1 MKRWRHFLV
10 TLLIVPSLAI
20 YVWIASIIIEF
31 LIGFHF
37 LIDFFIYFIM
47 GILWILP
54 ATVVIKWLAK
64 YEAN

>member
-54 ATVVIKWLAK
+54 ATIVIKWLAK